1 TINSLDLNGTI
12 SRGAGTSSLTVTTIS
27 DIGGNIT
34 TSGTQTY
41 TGAATVSANVTLTTT
56 DSNVLFSSTINGSG
70 GDETFAI
77 SSGSG
82 TVTFSNTIGATTAIN
97 TLTVTSTGGIYVANN
112 ITTDD
117 ALSDG
122 LYYILFN
129 GSSYFGDNL
138 TYFNGTPNSSG
149 AWPYS
154 TINVQD
160 NSQIIT
166 GDAEYFNY
174 RWSGYFTPNQT
185 GTWYF
190 RTTSDDSS
198 LVYIGSAGTSVSSY
212 LSTLQA
218 SSSITGK
225 STLVV
230 NNSGLHGDAT
240 QSGSISLTAGSVYPF
255 VSYFGEN
262 TGGATMVFY
271 YSYGS
276 ASYNQTDVSSSSGL
290 FTNDQVSGSS
300 SAGTITFNGPVT
312 LTGSSTMTGNTQF
325 ASTLAGGSNAL
336 TVTGNLDLDGAATGL
351 ASTSVSGTSN
361 LGASVTTTGTQTYTG
376 AVTLSADTTLT
387 TTDS

>member
-1 TINSLDLNGTI
+1 
-12 SRGAGTSSLTVTTIS
+12 
-27 DIGGNIT
+27 
-34 TSGTQTY
+34 
-41 TGAATVSANVTLTTT
+41 
-56 DSNVLFSSTINGSG
+56 NVLFSSTINGSG

-138 TYFNGTPNSSG
+138 TFFNGTPNSSG

-262 TGGATMVFY
+262 TGGATMEFY

-351 ASTSVSGTSN
+351 VSTSVSGTSN
-361 LGASVTTTGTQTYTG
+361 LGASVTTSTTQTYTG

-387 TTDS
+387 TTNSAVSFASTIDSDSTDRD